1 MHKFASKNG
10 NKNSSNKTSHNT
22 NHNTNPNEE
31 VKIYFPSIS
40 IQVLQNI
47 LHGTP
52 SLNKKENQNKTKK
65 EQIQLEK
72 YLYSEIPKTII
83 YGTTS
88 ILEIHNNE
96 LYSIY
101 PSDKMILTS
110 FIPMSSVSS
119 ASSVSSTKQLQL
131 LVDYSTMKRS
141 QSPSYQIPY
150 EFKVHSRLIKK
161 YKVNPKS
168 NTCFVIEYK
177 DNNIYDFYVLA
188 KLSRVPI
195 GIPTNRIELDN
206 FIKEDIISFLL
217 MLNLY

>member
-10 NKNSSNKTSHNT
+10 NKNSSNKNSSNKTGHNT
-22 NHNTNPNEE
+22 SHNTNPNEE

-47 LHGTP
+47 LHGTH

-72 YLYSEIPKTII
+72 YLCSETPKTII

-101 PSDKMILTS
+101 PSDKMVLTS
-110 FIPMSSVSS
+110 FIPMSSG
-119 ASSVSSTKQLQL
+119 SSVSSTKQLQQPQQLQLQL
-131 LVDYSTMKRS
+131 LIDYSTMKRS

-150 EFKVHSRLIKK
+150 EFKVHSRLVKK
-161 YKVNPKS
+161 YKISPKS
-168 NTCFVIEYK
+168 NTYFVIEYK
-177 DNNIYDFYVLA
+177 DNNIYDFYIL
-188 KLSRVPI
+188 
-195 GIPTNRIELDN
+195 T
-206 FIKEDIISFLL
+206 
-217 MLNLY
+217 

>member
-10 NKNSSNKTSHNT
+10 NKNSNNKTNHSIS
-22 NHNTNPNEE
+22 HNTNPNEE

-40 IQVLQNI
+40 IQVLQSI

-52 SLNKKENQNKTKK
+52 CLNKKENQNKTKK

-72 YLYSEIPKTII
+72 YFCSETPKTII

-88 ILEIHNNE
+88 ILEIHNNQ

-101 PSDKMILTS
+101 PSDKMVLTS
-110 FIPMSSVSS
+110 SIPMSSASS
-119 ASSVSSTKQLQL
+119 ASSAKQLHL

-141 QSPSYQIPY
+141 QSQCYQIPY
-150 EFKVHSRLIKK
+150 EFKVHSRIVKK
-161 YKVNPKS
+161 YKINPKS

-177 DNNIYDFYVLA
+177 DNKIYDFYILA